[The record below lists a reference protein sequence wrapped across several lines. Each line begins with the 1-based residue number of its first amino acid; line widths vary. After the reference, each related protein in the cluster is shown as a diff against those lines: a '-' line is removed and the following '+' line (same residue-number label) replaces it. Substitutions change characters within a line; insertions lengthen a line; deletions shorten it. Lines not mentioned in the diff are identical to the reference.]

1 MLKADGEVLATMAAS
16 PARRILG
23 AGMLG
28 SLGVLTL
35 YMAMTAPPSPGWL
48 VFLLVVG
55 AASLW
60 CGLRLWQATA
70 HTIELTTTELRCTD
84 GTLIARVEDLDHID
98 RGFFAFKPSN
108 GFVLRSKRPAARAWY
123 PGLWWRMGRRI
134 GVGGVT
140 PGQQG
145 KTMSEILAA
154 MMAGLDP
161 Q

>member
-84 GTLIARVEDLDHID
+84 GTLIARVEDLDNID